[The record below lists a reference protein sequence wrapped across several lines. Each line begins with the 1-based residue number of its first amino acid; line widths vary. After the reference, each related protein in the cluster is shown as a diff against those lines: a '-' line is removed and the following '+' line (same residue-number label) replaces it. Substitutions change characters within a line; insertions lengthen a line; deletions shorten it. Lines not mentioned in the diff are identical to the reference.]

1 MDGARPNN
9 HQKTFVFT
17 IEDFFNASAG
27 CRYMFRNACGKGAA
41 VPVQTV
47 SPGYQ
52 CAQCGV
58 RQFYSWDISE
68 IFASSADYREVM
80 GITLNQSLL
89 ISSSGR
95 FRPDG
100 GTMIP
105 EFVLMY

>member
-68 IFASSADYREVM
+68 IFCFIGRLPGSDGHHLKPIPADFKFGAVPPRW
-80 GITLNQSLL
+80 
-89 ISSSGR
+89 
-95 FRPDG
+95 
-100 GTMIP
+100 
-105 EFVLMY
+105 

>member
-17 IEDFFNASAG
+17 IEDFSMRRRDAVTCSATPAE
-27 CRYMFRNACGKGAA
+27 RGAA

-95 FRPDG
+95 FRPDSEHHD
-100 GTMIP
+100 T
-105 EFVLMY
+105 